1 MTETLL
7 LPTSRAGSGWRTSAG
22 LFAREIVN
30 GIWPLLT
37 LGMLWWVA
45 FQILPRN
52 TFLKSPTDVIGF
64 LMTDGNIGGL
74 LDALFDSLGLVALG
88 YVVALSIAIALASAI
103 VLSPWVE
110 LAIMPL
116 AVIVGSIPIIVI
128 TPVMLMLFG
137 RGIGTSVIVCTIVTF
152 FPCLVNIIAGMRSP
166 GRQLI
171 DLTSTLGAS
180 RLATLF
186 RVRFPS
192 AVPGLISASKL
203 ALPAAL
209 SGVILTEF
217 IATGTGIG
225 NYINHGRAN
234 FRFNEMWSGISA
246 TLVASVLL
254 YSVLAALEII
264 LSRRYA
270 PPAPRGS
277 GG

>member
-1 MTETLL
+1 MTESLL
-7 LPTSRAGSGWRTSAG
+7 APAPPARSGWRSGAG
-22 LFAREIVN
+22 VFLREILN

-37 LGMLWWVA
+37 LSLLWWVA
-45 FQILPRN
+45 FQLLPRN

-64 LMTDGNIGGL
+64 LTQDGNVVEL
-74 LDALFDSLGLVALG
+74 LDALSGSLGLVALG
-88 YVVALSIAIALASAI
+88 YVVALCVAITLASAI
-103 VLSPWVE
+103 VLSPWMERAV
-110 LAIMPL
+110 MPL

-180 RLATLF
+180 RYATLLK
-186 RVRFPS
+186 VRFPS

-234 FRFNEMWSGISA
+234 FRFNEMWAGISA

-254 YSVLAALEII
+254 YSLLAALEII
-264 LSRRYA
+264 LSRRYTA
-270 PPAPRGS
+270 QSS
-277 GG
+277 GAGGE

>member
-1 MTETLL
+1 MTESLL
-7 LPTSRAGSGWRTSAG
+7 APAPARSRWRSGG
-22 LFAREIVN
+22 GVFLREILN

-37 LGMLWWVA
+37 LSLLWWVA
-45 FQILPRN
+45 FQLLPRN

-64 LMTDGNIGGL
+64 LIQDGNVVEL
-74 LDALFDSLGLVALG
+74 LDALSGSLGLVALG
-88 YVVALSIAIALASAI
+88 YAVALCVAITLASAI
-103 VLSPWVE
+103 VLSPWMERAV
-110 LAIMPL
+110 MPL

-180 RLATLF
+180 RYATLLK
-186 RVRFPS
+186 VRFPS

-234 FRFNEMWSGISA
+234 FRFNEMWAGISA

-254 YSVLAALEII
+254 YSLLAALEII
-264 LSRRYA
+264 LSRRYTA
-270 PPAPRGS
+270 QSS
-277 GG
+277 GAGGE

>member
-1 MTETLL
+1 MIESLAV
-7 LPTSRAGSGWRTSAG
+7 PVSPPRSGWRTGAG

-37 LGMLWWVA
+37 LSLLWWVA
-45 FQILPRN
+45 FQLLPRN
-52 TFLKSPTDVIGF
+52 TFLKSPTDVVGF
-64 LMTDGNIGGL
+64 LVQNGNAAEL
-74 LDALFDSLGLVALG
+74 LEALSGSLGLVALG
-88 YVVALSIAIALASAI
+88 YVVALFIAITLASAI

-110 LAIMPL
+110 RAVMPL

-171 DLTSTLGAS
+171 DLTNSLGAS
-180 RLATLF
+180 RFATLLK
-186 RVRFPS
+186 VRLPS

-225 NYINHGRAN
+225 DYINHGRAN
-234 FRFNEMWSGISA
+234 FRFNEMWAGISA

-254 YSVLAALEII
+254 YSLLAALEIV

-270 PPAPRGS
+270 AQQPGS
-277 GG
+277 RR